1 MDTVQALSH
10 VVENSQYLA
19 YLLIFSIT
27 IFEGEIVAI
36 SAGILILLGA
46 LNFWIALLAIILG
59 STIKTFLGYFIGKFL
74 NQKLNH
80 NKFFQYIEKK
90 VLTVMPHFEEKPFWS
105 IFFSKFLM
113 VNHVVIIFAGYKKI
127 NFKRYLK
134 AEMMSTPLWAL
145 SLVSLGYF
153 FSYTALQINKGVTE
167 FFLII
172 LLFIIGFFLIEK
184 VVSLLFDV
192 FQNIFHNHEHKQ

>member
-10 VVENSQYLA
+10 VIENSQSLA
-19 YLLIFSIT
+19 YLLIFLIT
-27 IFEGEIVAI
+27 IIEGEIVAI

-46 LNFWIALLAIILG
+46 LNFWVALLAIIAG

-74 NQKLNH
+74 NEKLNH

-113 VNHVVIIFAGYKKI
+113 INHVVIIFAGYKRI

-134 AEMMSTPLWAL
+134 AEMLSTPLWAL

-184 VVSLLFDV
+184 MVSLLFDV

>member
-1 MDTVQALSH
+1 MDTVQTLSH
-10 VVENSQYLA
+10 VIENSQSLA
-19 YLLIFSIT
+19 YLLIFLIT
-27 IFEGEIVAI
+27 IIEGEIVAI

-46 LNFWIALLAIILG
+46 LNFWIALLVIIAG

-74 NQKLNH
+74 NKKLNH

-113 VNHVVIIFAGYKKI
+113 VNHVVIIFAGYKRI

-134 AEMMSTPLWAL
+134 AEMLSTPLWAL

-192 FQNIFHNHEHKQ
+192 FQTIFHNHEHKQ

>member
-127 NFKRYLK
+127 NFKKYLK